1 MGNTKAAK
9 AIKKTK
15 TATTPAAKAVQQI
28 DDDIN
33 TNAALY
39 IGQALTK
46 QDASGNAFY
55 QKFIDSL
62 LRTALKDPNSR
73 AGQLLASTMFTPD
86 ILNRLGQEANKTRQ
100 NNIDFSIYQIRQ
112 TLYDEQKQVFDNDS
126 DDKIIIICSRR
137 AGKTELNA
145 RKLLKAVLHDNT
157 PCLYLNRTFDN
168 AINQLYD
175 LFLKLADELGI
186 KTANGTSK
194 SNGVIVFANGSSV
207 RFGGVNDIAA
217 IDKYRG
223 YKYRLV
229 IIDEIG
235 HLKNTQ
241 YLIDEVLTPATADF
255 EKSQMIFTGTPP
267 RVKNFATKLWHSNI
281 KKYHWTAAV
290 NPFIPDFEAFIDRVC
305 EEKGLTRDDPFIQRE
320 YYGNMDA
327 YDTNAIVFKK
337 YKTYS
342 GLSQLQNGCVEIPTW
357 ADNKI
362 TFHPTD
368 IYIGIDWG
376 GTDNNA
382 IVCTAVDAIGKHAL
396 VYDVWT
402 DKGCGLEIIKATIQK
417 KYNEAQEL
425 LNTYG
430 IDEDRIKIITDTNM
444 VEFCVDL
451 HKLGLPV
458 SKALKYDMMTSVENL
473 ASLMRTGKILV
484 PSQWTED
491 DNFLIKDLNCTVY
504 ERDEETDE
512 LTPKIDDGTYH
523 PDAMHAL
530 RYAMRMATSNG
541 QWSYSEAASNREAD
555 KTVPAGLEN
564 LKDYG
569 VIDIPTGSSEEFVI

>member
-1 MGNTKAAK
+1 MAQKTTSIKAQQNA
-9 AIKKTK
+9 KKTVQN
-15 TATTPAAKAVQQI
+15 TPQVQKISTDVQV
-28 DDDIN
+28 D
-33 TNAALY
+33 AALY
-39 IGQALTK
+39 IGEALVK
-46 QDASGNAFY
+46 QNKKGTSWY
-55 QKFIDSL
+55 REFIDGIMED
-62 LRTALKDPNSR
+62 ALKNPNGR
-73 AGQLLASTMFTPD
+73 CGQLLASTLFNEQT
-86 ILNRLGQEANKTRQ
+86 LNKLGSEAAKAKTEQEEYA
-100 NNIDFSIYQIRQ
+100 IYQLRQ
-112 TLYDEQKQVFDNDS
+112 TLYKEQQEVFDNDI
-126 DDKIIIICSRR
+126 DQKIIVICSRR

-145 RKLLKAVLHDNT
+145 RKILKACMRRNSPV
-157 PCLYLNRTFDN
+157 LYLNKTFAN
-168 AINQLYD
+168 AINQMYD
-175 LFLKLADELGI
+175 LVTELAGNLGLAIEQSKKTDGYI
-186 KTANGTSK
+186 KFT
-194 SNGVIVFANGSSV
+194 NGSSIQ
-207 RFGGVNDIAA
+207 FGGVNDIAA

-223 YKYRLV
+223 FKYKLV
-229 IIDEIG
+229 IVDEVG
-235 HLKNTQ
+235 HIKNAQ

-255 EKSQMIFTGTPP
+255 EKSQMVFTGTPP
-267 RVKNFATKLWHSNI
+267 RVKNFATKLWHSNVR
-281 KKYHWTAAV
+281 KYHWTAAV
-290 NPFIPDFEAFIDRVC
+290 NPFIPDFEEFISRVC
-305 EEKGLTRDDPFIQRE
+305 EEKELTRDDPFIQRE

-342 GLSQLQNGCVEIPTW
+342 GLPQLLKGNVEIPTW

-362 TFHPTD
+362 TFHPTG

-402 DKGCGLEIIKATIQK
+402 DKGCGLETIKAVIQK
-417 KYNEAQEL
+417 KYNDAQEL

-430 IDEDRIKIITDTNM
+430 IDEDRIHIVTDTNM

-451 HKLGLPV
+451 VRLNLPV

-484 PSQWTED
+484 PSQWTEE

-530 RYAMRMATSNG
+530 RYAMRMATANG
-541 QWSYSEAASNREAD
+541 QWSYSEAASNRETD
-555 KTVPAGLEN
+555 KTVPVGLEN
-564 LKDYG
+564 VKEYG
-569 VIDIPTGSSEEFVI
+569 AMDIPTGSSEEFVI